1 MADVETHTRE
11 ELEGMS
17 RLVLRRICK
26 ARGMSSEECSKMEFD
41 DMVNWI
47 DENQGGGGNSKPKAA
62 PKAAKGGA
70 KKAAPKGGTKKA
82 PPKAPPK
89 GRSKAAAKDEPEDSP
104 GLIGDEILAK
114 VTALD
119 EKIDTVGEV
128 MDQNL
133 NAITEDMNEL
143 RADVYKVLELLK
155 HMGNWMEADQILT
168 PDNAP
173 DSLGFPEK
181 EAEIDEACSGNEE
194 GGE

>member
-1 MADVETHTRE
+1 MADQETYSRE
-11 ELEGMS
+11 DLEGMS

-26 ARGMSSEECSKMEFD
+26 ARGMSSEDCSKMEFD

-47 DENQGGGGNSKPKAA
+47 DENQGGGGGNSKPKAA
-62 PKAAKGGA
+62 AKGGGKKA
-70 KKAAPKGGTKKA
+70 PPKAAPKGSSKKA

-89 GRSKAAAKDEPEDSP
+89 AKAKDDDGDE
-104 GLIGDEILAK
+104 GGTQLVGDEILAK
-114 VTALD
+114 VNAID

-155 HMGNWMEADQILT
+155 HLGLWMEADQILT

-173 DSLGFPEK
+173 ESLGFPEK
-181 EAEIDEACSGNEE
+181 EAEIDAECAGNED